1 MPLAHAYT
9 STLIRE
15 AMPSHR
21 RKACNLIRAMAED
34 LEMPTT
40 CSSAALYIYHAYR
53 SRREDSSEATTSNDS
68 SSSHP
73 KVAVEVH
80 AQRTHGPSP
89 SLFVQTAW
97 LCGLLTHH
105 THHPAFSLPHP
116 LPYSLTFS
124 PTPPLPTRGVRLA
137 RGMNCLL
144 LVFVE
149 FFVKL

>member
-105 THHPAFSLPHP
+105 THPHRH
-116 LPYSLTFS
+116 SGGQW
-124 PTPPLPTRGVRLA
+124 RAVRASSSRA
-137 RGMNCLL
+137 RSMKCRAKYATSSTLRIRFPNPNP
-144 LVFVE
+144 
-149 FFVKL
+149 KP